1 MPSEHQKKRAQ
12 AKKEAAKAKGGKK
25 KVEPTAQANGT
36 SNGSA
41 PNSKP
46 ESKEATPAPV
56 ANNGLTLTYEEELC
70 LALEEEARLATEAR
84 SCTGVLG
91 IHPLA
96 RDIKIDNFSVTFYGK
111 ELLQD
116 TKLELSVGNRY
127 GLMGVNG
134 CGKSALMAVLGNR
147 EVPIQEHIDIY
158 YLAREIPASEKTALE
173 AVMEADEERIKLE
186 ALAEELATQEDDE
199 SQEFLM
205 QVYERLDDLGADTA
219 ESRAA
224 HLLMGLQFTD
234 AMQKKK
240 CKDFSGGWRMRIAF
254 FLKPHLLLLDEPT
267 NHLDL
272 EACVWLE
279 EELKQYPTILLI
291 VSHSQDFLNGVCN
304 NVMHMNNRKLSV
316 YGGNYDTFI
325 RTKAELEE
333 SQMKQYNWEQDQ
345 IAHMKNYIARFGHGS
360 AKLARQAQSKEKTLA
375 KMVAEGLTE
384 KVTTDR
390 SVSFCFYSCGKIP
403 PPVIMV
409 QNVSFRYNDETPY
422 IYKNLEFGMDLDTRL
437 ALVGPNGAGKS
448 TLLKLIYG
456 DLVPTEGMVR
466 RHNHLKLGRYHQHL
480 HELLEMDLSPLD
492 YMMKK
497 FPEFKERDEMRKVIG
512 RYGITGKAQTSPIKQ
527 LSDGQKCRVVF
538 AWLSWQ
544 IPHMLLLDEP
554 TNHLDMETI
563 DALAEA
569 INGYEGGVVLVSHD
583 FRLID
588 QVAEEIWI
596 CEKQTVTKWEGDIL
610 SYKDHLKA
618 KVMKE
623 SNKAAKKLGLD
634 KAARGSW

>member
-1 MPSEHQKKRAQ
+1 M
-12 AKKEAAKAKGGKK
+12 
-25 KVEPTAQANGT
+25 
-36 SNGSA
+36 
-41 PNSKP
+41 
-46 ESKEATPAPV
+46 
-56 ANNGLTLTYEEELC
+56 
-70 LALEEEARLATEAR
+70 
-84 SCTGVLG
+84 
-91 IHPLA
+91 A
-96 RDIKIDNFSVTFYGK
+96 RDIKIDNFSVTFYGAN
-111 ELLQD
+111 LLQD

-240 CKDFSGGWRMRIAF
+240 CKDFSGGWRMRIALARAL

-304 NVMHMNNRKLSV
+304 NVMHMNNQRLDY
-316 YGGNYDTFI
+316 YGGNYDAFV
-325 RTKAELEE
+325 RTRAELLENQE
-333 SQMKQYNWEQDQ
+333 KKYQWEQDQ

-384 KVTTDR
+384 KVTTER
-390 SVSFCFYSCGKIP
+390 SHSFYFYSCGKIP

-409 QNVSFRYNDETPY
+409 QNVSFRYNDQTPY
-422 IYKNLEFGMDLDTRL
+422 IYKNLEFGLDLDSRL

-448 TLLKLIYG
+448 TLLKLVYG
-456 DLVPTEGMVR
+456 ELIPTEGMVR
-466 RHNHLKLGRYHQHL
+466 RNNHLKIGRYHQHL
-480 HELLEMDLSPLD
+480 HEILELDLSPLD

-497 FPEFKERDEMRKVIG
+497 FPEVKERDEMRRIIG
-512 RYGITGKAQTSPIKQ
+512 RYGITGKQQTSPMKQ
-527 LSDGQKCRVVF
+527 LSDGQKCRVTF
-538 AWLSWQ
+538 AWLAWQ
-544 IPHMLLLDEP
+544 TPHMLLLDEP

-563 DALAEA
+563 DALGDA
-569 INGYEGGVVLVSHD
+569 INNFEGGIVLVSHD
-583 FRLID
+583 FRLIN
-588 QVAEEIWI
+588 QVADVIWI
-596 CEKQTVTKWEGDIL
+596 CEKETVTKWEGDIIA
-610 SYKDHLKA
+610 YKDHLKA

-623 SNKAAKKLGLD
+623 SNKDAKKKGLE
-634 KAARGSW
+634 KSTRGNW